1 MSPRTLV
8 NKTDAEVQKAETVQA
23 AVLLVEKVVVMF
35 SREAGS

>member
-1 MSPRTLV
+1 MSPRTRV

-23 AVLLVEKVVVMF
+23 AVLVEKVVVMF